1 MRSPI
6 RRHVFVLALILAT
19 GLAEVGLGIEPRVS
33 ASLPQATALL
43 AGSGWQVG
51 EATLSDVV
59 DRNAQQWVVH
69 DAAGD
74 TALLYVEATGFVQR
88 MVRWSGELG
97 FQGEGFVVSDRGER
111 EIRLAD
117 GRAMAIGHARVERLG
132 GLLFLEYAVVSPDG
146 VEARGTDSL
155 LRTAWNALR
164 GQPGPFYLVRVAVM
178 PGGNTPVVREGDQ
191 LLATVLTSL
200 LARVERGTSARG
212 RTGLPCRYDRAG
224 PSRDRRP
231 ASLGAAAR
239 LVGNRPFICHT
250 GLS

>member
-6 RRHVFVLALILAT
+6 RRHILVLALILAT
-19 GLAEVGLGIEPRVS
+19 GLAEVGLGVESRAS
-33 ASLPQATALL
+33 AALPQATALL
-43 AGSGWQVG
+43 AGSGWQV
-51 EATLSDVV
+51 EAPTLSDVPEK
-59 DRNAQQWVVH
+59 NAQQWLLH

-74 TALLYVEATGFVQR
+74 KALLYVETTGFVQR
-88 MVRWSGELG
+88 MFRWSGELG
-97 FQGEGFVVSDRGER
+97 YQGDGFVVSDRGER

-117 GRAMAIGHARVERLG
+117 GRAVAIGHARVERLG

-155 LRTAWNALR
+155 VRTAWNALR

-200 LARVERGTSARG
+200 LARFERGTSARG
-212 RTGLPCRYDRAG
+212 GTELPYPCDRAG
-224 PSRDRRP
+224 LSRDRRP
-231 ASLGAAAR
+231 MSLGAAAR

-250 GLS
+250 VLS